1 MVHKADMAYR
11 TSQPNRYTITYAFN
25 GYLRGESTEPI
36 SRIREA
42 VTELQ
47 DNGASIEF
55 LGATQRIDSDGH
67 PSEITARYEAP
78 TKGFIAWLNWQAQ
91 LPACGQPQ
99 DVEDHPPQSDNRNV
113 AAADTEQVES

>member
-1 MVHKADMAYR
+1 MANMAYHTR
-11 TSQPNRYTITYAFN
+11 QPNRYTITYAFN
-25 GYLRGESTEPI
+25 GSLRGGSTEPV

-42 VTELQ
+42 ITRLQ
-47 DNGASIEF
+47 DEGASIEF
-55 LGATQRIDSDGH
+55 LGATQRIDGDGH

-99 DVEDHPPQSDNRNV
+99 VVEDHTTQSGHRNAAV
-113 AAADTEQVES
+113 AESEQAES